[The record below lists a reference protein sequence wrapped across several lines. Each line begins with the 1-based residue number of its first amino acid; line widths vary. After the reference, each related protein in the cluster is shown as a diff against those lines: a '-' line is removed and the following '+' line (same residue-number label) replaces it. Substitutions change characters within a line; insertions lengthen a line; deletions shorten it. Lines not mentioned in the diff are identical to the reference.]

1 MAKVLK
7 LIKHQEIEIP
17 IERIEKDWKEYNGEC
32 LAYGDEDSMIE
43 TLEDYI
49 ESVEEDYL
57 ADFDQ
62 VIYDYAE
69 IAKGLKDKREWE
81 IVEEG
86 E

>member
-17 IERIEKDWKEYNGEC
+17 IEVIEKRWKEYNEEC
-32 LAYGDEDSMIE
+32 LAYDGEDSGIA
-43 TLEDYI
+43 TLEDYVDCI
-49 ESVEEDYL
+49 DL

-62 VIYDYAE
+62 VIYDYGK
-69 IAKGLKDKREWE
+69 IASGLKDDRECK
-81 IVEEG
+81 IVEKG